1 MQRQDGDFMAGMTRF
16 AAALHRRILSASAA
30 LKLAHETG
38 DDYAADVHRGDL
50 DELLRIANANGVRSP
65 LLASVLC

>member
-1 MQRQDGDFMAGMTRF
+1 MAGMVTF
-16 AAALHRRILSASAA
+16 VAALHRRILSASAA

-50 DELLRIANANGVRSP
+50 DELIRIGIANGVRSAIP
-65 LLASVLC
+65 ASLL